1 MSEERQTS
9 PGARLRAS
17 YAAGCIAV
25 PGVFNALVAR
35 MAERARFEAIYLS
48 GAALSA
54 AAGLP
59 DIGLLSM
66 SELVEQARLIT
77 AASSLPLLVD
87 ADTGFGGP
95 LNVERAVRE
104 LERAGVAGVQL
115 EDQQLPKRCGHL
127 SGKSLVSADEM
138 EQKIRAAAAA
148 RRDPDFVIVART
160 DARGVEGFKAAIG
173 RARRYLAAG
182 ADVIFPEA
190 LESRDEFAGFRRMI
204 EAPLLANMTEF
215 GRSPALSVAELE
227 ELGYRIALF
236 PVSTLRAA
244 MKATQRALEEI
255 SRAGSQQALLDSMQ
269 TRAELYDLLGY
280 EGYETRDRAYFGAS
294 SGADRKR

>member
-1 MSEERQTS
+1 MSEGKQMS
-9 PGARLRAS
+9 PGARLRAAYS
-17 YAAGCIAV
+17 DGCIAM

-54 AAGLP
+54 GAGLP

-66 SELVEQARLIT
+66 SELTEQARLIT

-95 LNVERAVRE
+95 LNVERAVGE
-104 LERAGVAGVQL
+104 LERAGAAGVQL

-127 SGKSLVSADEM
+127 SGKSLVSVEEM
-138 EQKIRAAAAA
+138 EQKIRAAAGA
-148 RRDPDFVIVART
+148 RLDPDFVIVART
-160 DARGVEGFKAAIG
+160 DARGVEGFKAAVG

-190 LESRDEFAGFRRMI
+190 PESREEFAGFSRTL

-215 GRSPALSVAELE
+215 GRSPALSVAQLD

-244 MKATQRALEEI
+244 MKAAERALEEI
-255 SRAGSQQALLDSMQ
+255 GRSGSQQTLLDSMQ

-280 EGYETRDRAYFGAS
+280 EGFETRDRAYFGS
-294 SGADRKR
+294 SANGDRKR